1 MYSVEFLDKMKKLLL
16 KEKSDLLLKAVSQ
29 DSSVD
34 TDGDEFDEIQGNQL
48 KEMQNQL
55 CYRDNM
61 KLIMI
66 DNALSRLDNKEYGLC
81 EDCGSFILEK
91 RLLFNPYVSICVDC
105 AEDREVFDKQR
116 KRDGY

>member
-1 MYSVEFLDKMKKLLL
+1 MYSLDFLEKMKHLLL
-16 KEKSDLLLKAVSQ
+16 KEKSELLSRAVSQ

-66 DNALSRLDNKEYGLC
+66 DNALSRLDNKVYGLC
-81 EDCGSFILEK
+81 EDCGDFILEK
-91 RLLFNPYVSICVDC
+91 RLMFNPYVSICVDC
-105 AEDREVFDKQR
+105 AEDREALDKQR
-116 KRDGY
+116 KREGY